1 MAILK
6 IVKAPDPVLKARC
19 KPVVKVNGA
28 IQQLLDDMLETMYE
42 VPGIGLAAPQV
53 GLNIQVAVLDISNE
67 KEENNPVCLINP
79 EIIQTS
85 EGKNTYEEGCL
96 SLPDFYEN
104 VIRPKEVTVRFIDRD
119 GKTKEIK
126 ADGLLATAIQHE
138 IDHLKGVLFVDHIS
152 SLKRNII
159 LRKLKK
165 LKKEGIIK

>member
-6 IVKAPDPVLKARC
+6 IVKAPDPVLKAKC

-28 IQQLLDDMLETMYE
+28 ILQLLDDMLETMYD

-67 KEENNPVCLINP
+67 KEKKNPICLINP

-85 EGKNTYEEGCL
+85 EEKNTYEEGCL

-104 VIRPKEVTVRFIDRD
+104 VVRPKKVIVRFLDRD
-119 GKTKEIK
+119 GKTKELK
-126 ADGLLATAIQHE
+126 ADGLTATAIQHE

-152 SLKRNII
+152 ALKRNII

-165 LKKEGIIK
+165 SKREGLI